1 MKVLAADLGGTSIT
15 LGLVD
20 DTRVLAA
27 SSIAAQAGDGLAAR
41 LPAMDAA
48 FAALCD
54 EVGVERVSIDA
65 VGLALPSLVNV
76 HTNRVEL
83 ADDKFPDAAAVDL
96 DAWAR
101 ECWSSPVVLEGDA
114 NAALAGEW
122 LCGAAQALDNVCL
135 MTLGTG
141 VGTSAIVGGRPLRGA
156 SGYAGILIGHTTIDV
171 DGVTCGCGN
180 IGCVETIGSTWA
192 LATQA
197 RRHPAYAESALRDVA
212 NIDYETIFRIA
223 ATGDQVAVDLQGRS
237 LRAWGAAAVTLIHA
251 YNPQCIVLT
260 GGVMRSGDVVLN
272 ALRRYVEQHTWK
284 GYIKAEIVPAQLGT
298 AAALLGMGYLAA
310 RRLDTQ

>member
-1 MKVLAADLGGTSIT
+1 MKILAADLGGTSIR

-20 DTRVLAA
+20 DTRVLADA
-27 SSIAAQAGDGLAAR
+27 SVASRAGDGLAAR
-41 LPAMDAA
+41 LPAMDAT

-54 EVGVERVSIDA
+54 RAGVERVSIDA

-76 HTNRVEL
+76 RTNRIEST
-83 ADDKFPDAAAVDL
+83 DDKFPDAAAVDL

-101 ECWSSPVVLEGDA
+101 ESWSSPVVLEGDA

-122 LCGAAQALDNVCL
+122 LCGAARAFDNVCL
-135 MTLGTG
+135 MALGTG
-141 VGTSAIVGGRPLRGA
+141 VGTAAIVDGRLLRGA
-156 SGYAGILIGHTTIDV
+156 SGYAGILVGHTTIDV

-180 IGCVETIGSTWA
+180 VGCVETIGSTWA
-192 LATQA
+192 LTTLA
-197 RRHPAYAESALRDVA
+197 RRHPAYAESALRDID
-212 NIDYETIFRIA
+212 NIDYETVFRVA
-223 ATGDQVAVDLQGRS
+223 ATGDQVAIDLQGRS

-260 GGVMRSGDVVLN
+260 GGVMRSGDIVLN
-272 ALRRYVEQHTWK
+272 TLRRYVEQHTWQ
-284 GYIKAEIVPAQLGT
+284 GQIKAELVPAQLGT

-310 RRLDTQ
+310 RRLHTQ